1 MCTAKASS
9 LFRDAFCFAFF
20 PFADPGLKLSR
31 GTLVIITAIGLP
43 SLTNSNA
50 QIGSTN
56 KKTNPKA
63 SVNPFNHPTNGVVNS
78 TLVPDKSE
86 LVDLLCFM
94 ITPNGVQ
101 LGGCFVSAII
111 ITNNC
116 DGNKTISIHMLREQ
130 LRLQRALIKIIL
142 KACAKACSNFSIPL
156 GCTTRRIPACL
167 QT

>member
-56 KKTNPKA
+56 KKTNPNA

-78 TLVPDKSE
+78 TLVSDVNEIIDS
-86 LVDLLCFM
+86 LCFM

-116 DGNKTISIHMLREQ
+116 DGNKTINIHMLREQ
-130 LRLQRALIKIIL
+130 LRLQRAFIKIIL
-142 KACAKACSNFSIPL
+142 KACAKACSNFSIPF
-156 GCTTRRIPACL
+156 GCTTRRIPTSL